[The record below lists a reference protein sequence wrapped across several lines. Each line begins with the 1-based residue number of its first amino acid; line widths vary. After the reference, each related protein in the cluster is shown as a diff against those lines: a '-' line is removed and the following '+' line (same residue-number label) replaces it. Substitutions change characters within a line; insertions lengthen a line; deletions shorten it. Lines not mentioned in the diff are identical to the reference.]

1 MNHGAHLTEVKKSV
15 AVLLLEGWH
24 DTQTYT
30 LLVLVGIQPKQEQGN
45 SQQKGGELAVSAVN

>member
-1 MNHGAHLTEVKKSV
+1 MNHGAHLIEAKKSV

-24 DTQTYT
+24 DTQTYA
-30 LLVLVGIQPKQEQGN
+30 LPFLVGIQPIQMQGS